1 MKLHKTKAI
10 STLLICVLVFY
21 LYQNYCIVEFDGPL
35 GTTSI
40 LIDHHITARDSGTK
54 TQVTLVD
61 TGIEDKFSDQ
71 RSSAINKITGQSQ
84 RSSSKYHFMIIMIP
98 SMPKSKDYRDYLR
111 HRWLNESCWG
121 RHEFEGIDRQYLDF
135 KLMFVIGKDKF
146 REYTSEFI
154 EEMTLY
160 DDIILID
167 KVENKK
173 ILKDKAL
180 WGMKK
185 SIEVYDYKYFIKI
198 DHDTL
203 VDLPHL
209 ARGIQTLPDKNLYTG
224 ACTSKMKK
232 GEYTG
237 TFPFC
242 VGNAYILSRDLV
254 EKISMLTVQEVD
266 VDIKPEDGYTG
277 WLVSE
282 VKRKF
287 NLSNSETM
295 PLLTTA
301 IVDRY
306 NYNVKYGMFFFDRW
320 FYHWLKEVWRMER
333 AFECRIRANFTLCPS
348 AYYYYEKE
356 NSTICLCDTT
366 AKRRAKVLRTSN
378 SIP

>member
-40 LIDHHITARDSGTK
+40 LIDHHITARDSGTN
-54 TQVTLVD
+54 THVTLVD
-61 TGIEDKFSDQ
+61 NGIEDKFSDQ
-71 RSSAINKITGQSQ
+71 RSSAINKITGHSQ

-173 ILKDKAL
+173 ILKDKVL

-185 SIEVYDYKYFIKI
+185 SIELYDYKYFIKI

-209 ARGIQTLPDKNLYTG
+209 AKGIQTLPDKNLYTG
-224 ACTSKMKK
+224 ACNSVIRHGKYQKSFV
-232 GEYTG
+232 Y
-237 TFPFC
+237 C
-242 VGNAYILSRDLV
+242 VGNAYILTRDV
-254 EKISMLTVQEVD
+254 IEKISMLTEEETN
-266 VDIKPEDGYTG
+266 IPLIPEDGYTG
-277 WLVSE
+277 WLVSQ
-282 VKRKF
+282 VRDKF
-287 NLSNSETM
+287 NLTD
-295 PLLTTA
+295 LTPSKRA
-301 IVDRY
+301 SIVDRF
-306 NYNVKYGMFFFDRW
+306 NYKVGAGIYRFDRW
-320 FYHWLKEVWRMER
+320 FYHWLKGIFKMER
-333 AFECRIRANFTLCPS
+333 AFKCRIQANMTLCPD
-348 AYYYYEKE
+348 AHYRYENV
-356 NSTICLCDTT
+356 NSTSCKCDTGE
-366 AKRRAKVLRTSN
+366 L
-378 SIP
+378 